1 MGALVDAQASV
12 FAVVELVVVD
22 VVVDVDKRQVKRQQ
36 KTNSGV
42 CEEITAGQQKKPQVD
57 SKERVVAGQ
66 GKGKA
71 GKEEEEEEE
80 EGGVEVLKVS
90 DQKGFQ
96 SYLHKYC

>member
-42 CEEITAGQQKKPQVD
+42 CEEITAVQQKKPQVD

-71 GKEEEEEEE
+71 GKEEEEE
-80 EGGVEVLKVS
+80 GGVEVLKVS

>member
-1 MGALVDAQASV
+1 VGALVDAQASV

-71 GKEEEEEEE
+71 GKEEEEE
-80 EGGVEVLKVS
+80 GGVEVLKVS